1 MQAIFRCIWYPPTPT
16 HTHFLLKLPL
26 KILLEKNKKTGRW
39 REKGEMIEK
48 DLGQKRMQA
57 TMVSS
62 LPLVHV
68 MHALPGELQII

>member
-1 MQAIFRCIWYPPTPT
+1 
-16 HTHFLLKLPL
+16 
-26 KILLEKNKKTGRW
+26 
-39 REKGEMIEK
+39 MIEK

-57 TMVSS
+57 TMVSP

>member
-1 MQAIFRCIWYPPTPT
+1 
-16 HTHFLLKLPL
+16 
-26 KILLEKNKKTGRW
+26 
-39 REKGEMIEK
+39 MIEK